1 MHALARRSCFCFSAS
16 GEIICVFSSIGLII
30 YRHSIE
36 DIHWFRK
43 SLMTISVVF
52 RRSRLNAWQAYTVG
66 IVGKR
71 ILSELFLLSLS
82 LLVGWDQSQFPKQL
96 SMSWS
101 YRTAVL
107 VIVSYEF
114 PRCISERCLPGM
126 VSFLHFLHQDI
137 EDQDTWAV
145 RGPSIFTPKL
155 DLLSRGCLPQE
166 YVHDE
171 RHWRI
176 WATLSYRTA
185 CCPLTA
191 INNIASGPKHALG
204 SAQIDTAFRQSKP
217 PHRAVQRRFHPI

>member
-66 IVGKR
+66 IV
-71 ILSELFLLSLS
+71 LLSLS

-126 VSFLHFLHQDI
+126 VSFAFFAPDI
-137 EDQDTWAV
+137 EDQTHERCGV
-145 RGPSIFTPKL
+145 HPSS
-155 DLLSRGCLPQE
+155 LLSWIFCLG
-166 YVHDE
+166 D
-171 RHWRI
+171 
-176 WATLSYRTA
+176 A
-185 CCPLTA
+185 CRRNMFMMNA
-191 INNIASGPKHALG
+191 IGGSGPHFH
-204 SAQIDTAFRQSKP
+204 TER
-217 PHRAVQRRFHPI
+217 RAAP